1 MKRVLLIVIGL
12 VALAVTGFLLIQL
25 VPYGRNHQNPPVV
38 LEAKW
43 NNPQAREVAKRACF
57 DCHSNES
64 VWPWYSNVA
73 PVSWLIQHDVEEGR
87 SKLNFSNLRNARK
100 LSEAAENVQK
110 GSMPDPKYLLI
121 HPDARLTAEEKK
133 LLIDSFNQ
141 MARQ

>member
-1 MKRVLLIVIGL
+1 MKRWMVLGIGG
-12 VALAVTGFLLIQL
+12 VALAVVGFLLIQL

-43 NNPQAREVAKRACF
+43 DNPQAREIARRACY

-64 VWPWYSNVA
+64 EWPWYSNVA

-100 LSEAAENVQK
+100 LSDAIDKVRNGE
-110 GSMPDPKYLLI
+110 MPDPKYLIL
-121 HPDARLTAEEKK
+121 HPSARLTAEEKK
-133 LLIDSFNQ
+133 QLMDSFTV
-141 MARQ
+141 MMRQ